1 MMLPT
6 QPSAHAVTDGAKRK
20 FLLIN
25 VCAYETVQYNP
36 REVHTTSVKTTE
48 TENAAQENWNMT
60 LKHFCAYNF

>member
-6 QPSAHAVTDGAKRK
+6 QPSAHAVTVGAKRK

-48 TENAAQENWNMT
+48 TENAAQEN
-60 LKHFCAYNF
+60 